1 NLFQLVATLG
11 SLKKPPSGGFFVPVC
26 WESGLE
32 AGFAP
37 KWCVFGQGGKK
48 SGQNPPG
55 ARSRPPATPPL

>member
-1 NLFQLVATLG
+1 FQLVATLA

-32 AGFAP
+32 RFLHQNGALRAEAAKMWP
-37 KWCVFGQGGKK
+37 K
-48 SGQNPPG
+48 PPG